1 MGLLNKIVLIAV
13 NGMLKT
19 IYSISSFLF
28 PFRPDKV
35 TFASYRSE
43 QLKGN
48 LLYLYNELEN
58 NREHYTYTMLFKKYD
73 SSFLGKLD
81 YVLHLIRASYHLA
94 TSAYFVV
101 DDYYY
106 PIYVV
111 NPKKKT
117 KVIQLWHAAGAFK
130 KFGHST
136 KGKSFGPSLEYLKYV
151 NIHSNYSNVIVSS
164 KEVVPYFAEAFNMSA
179 EKILPL
185 GLPRTDYFYDKD
197 KTSLTVEKFNSLY
210 PELTGKKLILYAPTF
225 RGKSH
230 YQAPFAIPFDLKKMK
245 MQLDSD
251 YVLVTHFHP
260 YMKGTNRDK
269 EAYSG
274 FIYDLSDV
282 FDIQELMYLSDI
294 LLTDYSSVI
303 FEFSLLNKPIA
314 FFPFDLEEY
323 IQERDF
329 YYEYKSFIPGPLFQD
344 TESLI
349 NWLKNE
355 TFDLEKIQAF
365 REKFFDD
372 ADGNASKRIVECLF

>member
-1 MGLLNKIVLIAV
+1 
-13 NGMLKT
+13 MLKM
-19 IYSISSFLF
+19 IYSISSLLF
-28 PFRPDKV
+28 PYKPYKV

-48 LLYLYNELEN
+48 LLYLYNELQSS
-58 NREHYTYTMLFKKYD
+58 RDHFTYTKLFKKYD

-81 YVLHLIRASYHLA
+81 YVFHLVRACYHLA

-117 KVIQLWHAAGAFK
+117 RVIQLWHAAGAFK

-164 KEVVPYFAEAFNMSA
+164 KEVVPYFAEAFNMST

-197 KTSLTVEKFNSLY
+197 KTTTTVEKFSLLY
-210 PELTGKKLILYAPTF
+210 PELTGKKLVLYAPTF

-230 YQAPFAIPFDLKKMK
+230 YQAPFKIPFDLKEMK
-245 MQLDSD
+245 KQLAPDIA
-251 YVLVTHFHP
+251 LITHFHP
-260 YMKGTNRDK
+260 YMKGANLDK
-269 EAYSG
+269 EGCSD
-274 FIYDLSDV
+274 FVYDLSDD

-303 FEFSLLNKPIA
+303 FEFSLLEKPIA

-323 IQERDF
+323 IKERDF
-329 YYEYKSFIPGPLFQD
+329 YYDYQCFIPGPLFRD
-344 TESLI
+344 TVPLI
-349 NWLKNE
+349 DWLKTE
-355 TFDLEKIQAF
+355 TFDLESVYAF
-365 REKFFDD
+365 RDKFFDY